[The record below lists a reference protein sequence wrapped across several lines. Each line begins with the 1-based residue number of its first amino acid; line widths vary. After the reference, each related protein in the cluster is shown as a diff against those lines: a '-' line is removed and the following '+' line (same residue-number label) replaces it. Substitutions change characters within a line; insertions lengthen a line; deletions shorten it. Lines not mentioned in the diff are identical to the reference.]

1 MDSALVGTR
10 DQEVS
15 TLSPNQP
22 PKEAPTEQRAIPRRL
37 LWGGGGTPDRPRAR
51 SKAKTPWCPAAA
63 KETPLQ
69 ICVFLG
75 ARLVP
80 GGQLPPARSGC
91 QGSSLRKLTHRTAGR
106 PVRGWGRPRCPG
118 WKGGR
123 PQVGPGS
130 RGADKRGC
138 EELGHLLAQPP
149 RQSTALHSVSC
160 VCVRVSSRSRPLS
173 AGRAVPGFP
182 HQAQSEKGQH
192 GGGHTWHDAPRSWH
206 IRFLVAPSVGGIPL
220 VCTKDPDRA
229 GRQDPNQPPCP
240 SIPEWG
246 ADRPER
252 RPVCVPVPPAGATGT
267 SLPPRRLDHC
277 PSSASRLRGP
287 RASLQK

>member
-1 MDSALVGTR
+1 M
-10 DQEVS
+10 
-15 TLSPNQP
+15 
-22 PKEAPTEQRAIPRRL
+22 
-37 LWGGGGTPDRPRAR
+37 
-51 SKAKTPWCPAAA
+51 
-63 KETPLQ
+63 
-69 ICVFLG
+69 
-75 ARLVP
+75 
-80 GGQLPPARSGC
+80 
-91 QGSSLRKLTHRTAGR
+91 
-106 PVRGWGRPRCPG
+106 RGWGRPRCPG

-229 GRQDPNQPPCP
+229 GRQDPKSAAVPIHPRVGSRPARETTRLRP
-240 SIPEWG
+240 SP
-246 ADRPER
+246 AR
-252 RPVCVPVPPAGATGT
+252 RPWLARGPSEEQASACRAGATGT

>member
-1 MDSALVGTR
+1 M
-10 DQEVS
+10 
-15 TLSPNQP
+15 
-22 PKEAPTEQRAIPRRL
+22 
-37 LWGGGGTPDRPRAR
+37 
-51 SKAKTPWCPAAA
+51 
-63 KETPLQ
+63 
-69 ICVFLG
+69 
-75 ARLVP
+75 
-80 GGQLPPARSGC
+80 
-91 QGSSLRKLTHRTAGR
+91 
-106 PVRGWGRPRCPG
+106 RGWGRPRCPG

-206 IRFLVAPSVGGIPL
+206 IKFLVAPSVGGIPL

-229 GRQDPNQPPCP
+229 GRQDPKSAAVPIHPRVGSRPARETTRLRPSPARRSDWDLPSTTAAGPLPVLSQPPP
-240 SIPEWG
+240 GATSVLTKITLSLSPAGTRIPESTG
-246 ADRPER
+246 RPGGGWREGLAGGL
-252 RPVCVPVPPAGATGT
+252 PPAGRGYGCRRSRYCGRGF
-267 SLPPRRLDHC
+267 SLTYFWMYQHVRWAFRSSSTTKSRAALARCLAMPR
-277 PSSASRLRGP
+277 P
-287 RASLQK
+287 R